1 MAYMELDDVSLHFK
15 VRRRAVTTLKEY
27 LIKRMFRESV
37 NPIMEVRAL
46 DHVSVKFEAQ
56 ERFGI
61 IGHNGAGKSTL
72 LRLLGG
78 IYPPT
83 SGRRIVQGRISSLF
97 DLALGFQMEAT
108 GWENIAIR
116 GYLQGET
123 PASIQ
128 SKIQEIAEFTEL
140 GDFLEMPIRH
150 YSPGMLVRLGFSV
163 ATAIEPEILL
173 VDEILSAGDM
183 AFQAKAMNRMKQL
196 LSQAHLI
203 VMVSHELDKLAS
215 LCTKLIWMDHGRI
228 HQIGETDKVLDAYN
242 RHMSTQPNLA
252 AEAPAAAA

>member
-1 MAYMELDDVSLHFK
+1 MVYMELDDVSLHFK
-15 VRRRAVTTLKEY
+15 VRRRSVTTLKEY
-27 LIKRMFRESV
+27 LVKQMFRKSV
-37 NPIMEVRAL
+37 NPMMEVRAL
-46 DHVSVKFEAQ
+46 DHVSVRFHPK
-56 ERFGI
+56 ERYGI

-83 SGRRIVQGRISSLF
+83 SGKRIVEGRISSLF
-97 DLALGFQMEAT
+97 DLSLGFQMEAT

-163 ATAIEPEILL
+163 ATAIKPEILL

-183 AFQAKAMNRMKQL
+183 AFQTKAKNRMKQL
-196 LSQAHLI
+196 LDQAHMI
-203 VMVSHELDKLAS
+203 VIVSHDMDTLAD
-215 LCTKLIWMDHGRI
+215 LCTRLIWMDHGRL
-228 HQIGETDKVLDAYN
+228 HQIGETEAVLEAYN
-242 RHMSTQPNLA
+242 RHMKSQPNLA
-252 AEAPAAAA
+252 AEAPAAA

>member
-15 VRRRAVTTLKEY
+15 VRRRSVTTLKEY
-27 LIKRMFRESV
+27 LLKRMFRKSI
-37 NPIMEVRAL
+37 NPTMEVRAL
-46 DHVSVKFEAQ
+46 ERVSMIFQ
-56 ERFGI
+56 PGERYGI

-83 SGRRIVQGRISSLF
+83 GGRRIVEGKISSLF

-128 SKIQEIAEFTEL
+128 AKMQEIADFTEL

-163 ATAIEPEILL
+163 ATAIKPEILL

-183 AFQAKAMNRMKQL
+183 AFQVKAKNRMKQL
-196 LSQAHLI
+196 LDQAQLI
-203 VMVSHELDKLAS
+203 VIVSHDMNTLAD

-228 HQIGETDKVLDAYN
+228 HQVGETKAVLEAYN
-242 RHMSTQPNLA
+242 RHMKSQPNLA

>member
-1 MAYMELDDVSLHFK
+1 MKLDDVSLHFR
-15 VRRRAVTTLKEY
+15 VRRRGVMTLKEY
-27 LIKRMFRESV
+27 LVKRMFRQSV

-46 DHVSVKFEAQ
+46 NHVTMNFQ
-56 ERFGI
+56 PGERYGI

-83 SGRRIVQGRISSLF
+83 SGKMSVKGRISSLF
-97 DLALGFQMEAT
+97 DLSLGFQMEAT

-123 PASIQ
+123 PTSIQ
-128 SKIQEIAEFTEL
+128 SKIQEIADFTEL

-150 YSPGMLVRLGFSV
+150 YSPGMLVRLGFAV
-163 ATAIEPEILL
+163 ATAIKPEILL
-173 VDEILSAGDM
+173 IDEILSAGDA
-183 AFQAKAMNRMKQL
+183 AFQTKAKNRMKQL
-196 LSQAHLI
+196 LDLAHLI
-203 VMVSHELDKLAS
+203 VIVSHDMDTLAD
-215 LCTKLIWMDHGRI
+215 LCTTLVWMDHGRI
-228 HQIGETDKVLDAYN
+228 HQIGETEAVIDAYN
-242 RHMSTQPNLA
+242 DHMNSQPNLA